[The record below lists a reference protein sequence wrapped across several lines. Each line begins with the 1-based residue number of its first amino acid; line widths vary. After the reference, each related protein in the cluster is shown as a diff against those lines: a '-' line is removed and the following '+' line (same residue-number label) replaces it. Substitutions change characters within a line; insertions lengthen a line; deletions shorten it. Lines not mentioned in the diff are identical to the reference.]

1 MKKIIEFDCYDSFE
15 EASAAARERFSKHFT
30 EEEMEDMEERMW
42 LFDDGMVLVCYSL
55 LVGKRFGNRFSLVR
69 LPKEDE
75 EEEEEECDECRL
87 VPRAED

>member
-1 MKKIIEFDCYDSFE
+1 MKKSIEFDCYDSFE

-42 LFDDGMVLVCYSL
+42 LFEDGFLVLYSL
-55 LVGKRFGNRFSLVR
+55 SVGKRIGNRFSFVK

-75 EEEEEECDECRL
+75 EQEEECDECRL
-87 VPRAED
+87 VPRSED

>member
-1 MKKIIEFDCYDSFE
+1 MKKSIEFDCYDSFE

-30 EEEMEDMEERMW
+30 EEEMDDMEESMW
-42 LFDDGMVLVCYSL
+42 LFDDNMVLVLYSL
-55 LVGKRFGNRFSLVR
+55 SVGKRFGNRFSLVK
-69 LPKEDE
+69 LPEEDE

>member
-1 MKKIIEFDCYDSFE
+1 MKKSIEFDCYDSFE
-15 EASAAARERFSKHFT
+15 EASEAARERFSKHFT

-42 LFDDGMVLVCYSL
+42 LFDDSMVLVCYSL
-55 LVGKRFGNRFSLVR
+55 LVGKRFGNRFSLVK

>member
-1 MKKIIEFDCYDSFE
+1 MKKSIEIDCYDSFE

-30 EEEMEDMEERMW
+30 EEEMDDMEERMW
-42 LFDDGMVLVCYSL
+42 LFGDSMVLVWYSL
-55 LVGKRFGNRFSLVR
+55 SVDKRLGSRFSLVQ
-69 LPKEDE
+69 LPEEDE